1 MKLEKFP
8 KYPTILSSSKLLE
21 EPFLKCPIM
30 LFQILSFMQCVIKLF
45 VNVKSKVL
53 KIKCMTNKVIDSHKK
68 EF

>member
-1 MKLEKFP
+1 
-8 KYPTILSSSKLLE
+8 
-21 EPFLKCPIM
+21 M